1 MHDLYEQP
9 RCTAMPSLHPASAN
23 EDLLPPLKPLMGV
36 WVVLMGFVLAGFPL
50 RFVYTSTASPFEHLP
65 PDPLQ
70 ARQHHPFA
78 ITFEGPYASETGDP
92 NPFRDYRL
100 NVTFRHDGTGETLI
114 VPGYFA
120 ADGNAAETSARSGN
134 IWKVHFAPDDIGTWN
149 YEINFLKGKNAAIA
163 ENIDNLEKLTWH
175 GTTGSFEVA
184 DSDKS
189 GKDFRS
195 KGRLMYT
202 GERYLQFAE
211 TGEYFL
217 KGGADS
223 PENFLAYIDF
233 DSTYYGGNRKHRSG
247 ESAPNL
253 GLHAYEPHVQDW
265 QEGDPT
271 WQDGKG
277 KGMIGALNYLASED
291 MNSVYFL
298 TMNILGDGDD
308 VWPYTDRNE
317 RYRFDCS
324 KLDQWEIVF
333 SHMDELGLMQHF
345 VLQETE
351 NEVLL
356 DGGYLDVQR
365 KLYLRELVARFG
377 HHLAVTWNLGEEHGP
392 TDWAPYGQTTKDTKA
407 MASYLTEINP
417 YNEFVV
423 MHTHSYKPK
432 REEIV
437 APMLG
442 FEDMEGPSI
451 QVANPKN
458 THEQT
463 LKWLQLSADSAHQW
477 VVNLDEIGIAW
488 KGAMPDADDPD
499 HDTIRHHT
507 LWGNL
512 MAGGGGVEW
521 YFGYR
526 YAHNDLNAEDWRSRD
541 LLWDQTRYALEFF
554 HQHLPFWEME
564 SADQLVDAGY
574 CFAQPGEIYVVYKP
588 IGEST
593 GLNLT
598 GVSGNFTVQWFNPK
612 SGGDL
617 QQGSVAD
624 ISAGGKV
631 NLGNPPSNPEGDWVI
646 LLNKQ

>member
-1 MHDLYEQP
+1 MKNLFLAII
-9 RCTAMPSLHPASAN
+9 TSII
-23 EDLLPPLKPLMGV
+23 
-36 WVVLMGFVLAGFPL
+36 LAGC
-50 RFVYTSTASPFEHLP
+50 
-65 PDPLQ
+65 Q
-70 ARQHHPFA
+70 A
-78 ITFEGPYASETGDP
+78 TGDTREDEAIQVSGELKKWHRVTLEIAGPETDENAVP
-92 NPFRDYRL
+92 NPFLDYQL
-100 NVTFRHDGTGETLI
+100 EATFTNGGNTYT

-120 ADGNAAETSARSGN
+120 ADGNAAETSANSGN
-134 IWKVHFAPDDIGTWN
+134 SWKVHFAPDATGTWN
-149 YEINFLKGKNAAIA
+149 YEITFLKGKNAAIA
-163 ENIDNLEKLTWH
+163 ENIENLEKLTWH
-175 GTTGSFEVA
+175 GTTGSFEIA
-184 DSDKS
+184 ESDKS
-189 GKDFRS
+189 GKDFRG

-202 GERYLQFAE
+202 GDRYLQFAE

-223 PENFLAYIDF
+223 PENFLGYVDF
-233 DSTYYGGNRKHRSG
+233 DSTYYGGNREHRSG

-265 QEGDPT
+265 QDGDPT
-271 WQDGKG
+271 WQEGKG

-333 SHMDELGLMQHF
+333 AHMDELGLMQHF

-392 TDWAPYGQTTKDTKA
+392 TDWAPYGMTTKDTKA
-407 MASYLTEINP
+407 MATYLTEINP

-423 MHTHSYKPK
+423 MHTHSYEPK
-432 REEIV
+432 RHEIV

-442 FEDMEGPSI
+442 FEAIEGPSI
-451 QVANPKN
+451 QVSNPEN
-458 THEQT
+458 SHEQT
-463 LKWLQLSADSAHQW
+463 LKWLKLSADSAHQW

-554 HQHLPFWEME
+554 HQHLPFTEME
-564 SADQLVDAGY
+564 STDQLVEAGY
-574 CFAQPGEIYVVYKP
+574 CFAKPGEVYAVYKP

-593 GLNLT
+593 GLNLS
-598 GVSGNFTVQWFNPK
+598 GVSGSFTVNWFNPK

-617 QQGSVAD
+617 QQGSVTE
-624 ISAGGKV
+624 IAGGGIVK
-631 NLGNPPSNPEGDWVI
+631 LGNPPSNPEGDWVI
-646 LLNKQ
+646 LLTKK